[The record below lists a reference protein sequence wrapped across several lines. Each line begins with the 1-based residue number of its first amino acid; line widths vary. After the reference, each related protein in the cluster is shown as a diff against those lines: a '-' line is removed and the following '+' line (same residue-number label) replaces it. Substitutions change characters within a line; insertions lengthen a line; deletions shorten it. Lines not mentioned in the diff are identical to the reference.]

1 MNAAQSLLF
10 NAFKESE
17 KELRLERVK
26 EVKQTNEEWFCGL
39 PSNEKAKVMCIVMSD
54 MAEANDGVWDE
65 RLIEIWLRSEHKE

>member
-10 NAFKESE
+10 TAFKESE

-26 EVKQTNEEWFCGL
+26 EVKQTNESWFCSL
-39 PSNEKAKVMCIVMSD
+39 PTEEKAKVMCIVMGD